1 MRIAVLIPCYNE
13 EGSVEN
19 VVRAFLRALPSATVY
34 VYDNNSTDRTAEAA
48 EAAGAV
54 VRREAR
60 KGKGHVIQRMFADI
74 DADVYVLVDGDDT
87 YDAGSASAMIER
99 LCAEQLDL
107 VNAAR
112 VTSTSSAYRPGHRF
126 GNKLL
131 SWLVSSIFGGE
142 ITDMMSGYKVF
153 SRRFVKTFAGPASG
167 FEIDTVLVVH
177 ALALA
182 MPAAEMQAPFKER
195 AARSVSKLNTFR
207 DGLGVLW
214 TIFRLLL
221 EEHPVYFFGTLTFLS
236 AFLSVFFGYPVVL
249 DYMNTGRFQ
258 QLPGTVLAALFLG
271 LSFLFFTFGLMLDLV
286 FLARREGK
294 RLRYLEISPL
304 LFAGD
309 RRKQDRRQ
317 NPGPYAGPERRKAN
331 RRSGK

>member
-1 MRIAVLIPCYNE
+1 MWGMGEPVRIAVLIPCYNE
-13 EGSVEN
+13 ERSIEN
-19 VVRAFLRALPSATVY
+19 VVRDFVGALPEATVF

-48 EAAGAV
+48 AAVGAV
-54 VRREAR
+54 VRRETR

-112 VTSTSSAYRPGHRF
+112 VTSTTSAYRPGHRF
-126 GNKLL
+126 GNKFL
-131 SWLVSSIFGGE
+131 SWLVSAIFGGR

-153 SRRFVKTFAGPASG
+153 SRRFVKTFPGPASG
-167 FEIDTVLVVH
+167 FEIDTVLVIH
-177 ALALA
+177 ALALG
-182 MPAAEMQAPFKER
+182 MSVAEVQTPFKER

-221 EEHPVYFFGTLTFLS
+221 EEHPVYFFGTLTFAS
-236 AFLSVFFGYPVVL
+236 AALSVYFGYPVVL
-249 DYMNTGRFQ
+249 DYMDTGRFQ
-258 QLPGTVLAALFLG
+258 RLPGTVLAGLFLG
-271 LSFLFFTFGLMLDLV
+271 LSFLFFNFGLILDLI
-286 FLARREGK
+286 FLSRRESK
-294 RLRYLEISPL
+294 RLRYLEIPPAQPL
-304 LFAGD
+304 SRDMD
-309 RRKQDRRQ
+309 RLDAR
-317 NPGPYAGPERRKAN
+317 
-331 RRSGK
+331 

>member
-1 MRIAVLIPCYNE
+1 MGEPVRIAVLIPCYNE
-13 EGSVEN
+13 ERSIEN
-19 VVRAFLRALPSATVY
+19 VVRDFLGALPEATVF

-48 EAAGAV
+48 AAVGAV
-54 VRREAR
+54 VRRETR

-112 VTSTSSAYRPGHRF
+112 VTSTTSAYRPGHRF
-126 GNKLL
+126 GNKFL
-131 SWLVSSIFGGE
+131 SWLVSAIFGGR

-153 SRRFVKTFAGPASG
+153 SRRFVNTFAAPASG
-167 FEIDTVLVVH
+167 FEIDTVLVIH
-177 ALALA
+177 ALALG
-182 MPAAEMQAPFKER
+182 MSVAEVQTPFKER

-221 EEHPVYFFGTLTFLS
+221 EEHPVYFFGTLTFAS
-236 AFLSVFFGYPVVL
+236 AALSVYFGYPVVL
-249 DYMNTGRFQ
+249 DYMDTGRFQ
-258 QLPGTVLAALFLG
+258 RLPGTVLAGLFLG
-271 LSFLFFTFGLMLDLV
+271 LSFLFFNFGLILDLI
-286 FLARREGK
+286 FLSRREIK
-294 RLRYLEISPL
+294 RLRYLEIPPAQPL
-304 LFAGD
+304 SRDMD
-309 RRKQDRRQ
+309 RLDAR
-317 NPGPYAGPERRKAN
+317 
-331 RRSGK
+331 